1 MDDHRFLCSNT
12 PMTQESPTFS
22 PLYRQIKSLIL
33 QALEAGE
40 WRPGQAIPSEQELAA
55 RFNVS
60 QGTVRKAIDEM
71 AAENLLVRKQG
82 KGTFVASHNDPRAL
96 FRFLRLVPMDGDLTH
111 PQSVPL
117 DCWRAKAGQEASRM
131 LGIEQGA
138 PIIILRRLLKFGA
151 KPVVVDEIYLPGEIF
166 QGLSMEVL
174 QGWNGSLYSLF
185 ETRFGLRMIR
195 AQERIRAVGAD
206 RSTSDALKVPEGT
219 PLLSVERVT
228 YTYGDKP
235 VEWRRGLYSTAEHY
249 YLNEL
254 N

>member
-1 MDDHRFLCSNT
+1 MA
-12 PMTQESPTFS
+12 QVSPTFS
-22 PLYRQIKSLIL
+22 PLYRQIKNLIL
-33 QALEAGE
+33 HGLASGE
-40 WRPGQAIPSEQELAA
+40 WRPGEAIPSEAELAV

-82 KGTFVASHNDPRAL
+82 KGTFVATHNDPRAF
-96 FRFLRLVPMDGDLTH
+96 FRFLRVVPDEGGVVV

-117 DCWRAKAGQEASRM
+117 ECWRAKAGQEAARILDIP
-131 LGIEQGA
+131 LGASIN
-138 PIIILRRLLKFGA
+138 IVRRLLKFDG
-151 KPVVVDEIYLPGEIF
+151 KPVVLDEIYLPGDVF
-166 QGLSMEVL
+166 QGLTLEVL
-174 QGWNGSLYSLF
+174 QNNRDSLYTLF
-185 ETRFGLRMIR
+185 ETRFGVRMIR
-195 AQERIRAVGAD
+195 AEERIRAVAAD
-206 RSTSDALKVPEGT
+206 RASAELLQVDEGS

-254 N
+254 S

>member
-1 MDDHRFLCSNT
+1 MPRMSQDA
-12 PMTQESPTFS
+12 PTFS
-22 PLYRQIKSLIL
+22 PLYRQIKALIT

-40 WRPGQAIPSEQELAA
+40 WRPGQVIPSEQELAV
-55 RFNVS
+55 RFGVS

-82 KGTFVASHNDPRAL
+82 KGTYVASHNDPRAL
-96 FRFLRLVPMDGDLTH
+96 FRFLRLVPLDGDLSH
-111 PQSVPL
+111 PTSVPL

-131 LGIEQGA
+131 LAIEPGA
-138 PIIILRRLLKFGA
+138 PIIIVRRLLQFA
-151 KPVVVDEIYLPGEIF
+151 LKPVVIDEIYLSGETF
-166 QGLSMEVL
+166 QGLTAEVL
-174 QGWNGSLYSLF
+174 QSWNGSLYSLF

-195 AQERIRAVGAD
+195 AQERIRAVAAD
-206 RSTSDALKVPEGT
+206 RNASEALKVAEGP

-228 YTYGDKP
+228 YTYGDNP
-235 VEWRRGLYSTAEHY
+235 VEWRRGLYSTAEHF

>member
-1 MDDHRFLCSNT
+1 MSHDA
-12 PMTQESPTFS
+12 PTFS
-22 PLYRQIKSLIL
+22 PLYRQIKALIL

-40 WRPGQAIPSEQELAA
+40 WRPGQAIPSEQELAS

-71 AAENLLVRKQG
+71 AADNLLVRKQG
-82 KGTFVASHNDPRAL
+82 KGTYVASHNDPRAM
-96 FRFLRLVPMDGDLTH
+96 FRFLRLVPIDGNLSQ
-111 PQSVPL
+111 PQSLPL

-131 LGIEQGA
+131 LCIEPGA
-138 PIIILRRLLKFGA
+138 PIIIIRRLLKFGA
-151 KPVVVDEIYLPGEIF
+151 KPTVIDEIYLPGDLF
-166 QGLSMEVL
+166 QGLNLEVL
-174 QGWNGSLYSLF
+174 QDWNGSLYSLF
-185 ETRFGLRMIR
+185 ESRFGMRMIR
-195 AQERIRAVGAD
+195 AQERIRAVAAD
-206 RSTSDALKVPEGT
+206 RAAAEALKVAEGT

-235 VEWRRGLYSTAEHY
+235 VEWRRGLYSTAEHF

>member
-1 MDDHRFLCSNT
+1 MS
-12 PMTQESPTFS
+12 QETPTFS
-22 PLYRQIKSLIL
+22 PLYRQIKALIL

-40 WRPGQAIPSEQELAA
+40 WGPGQVIPSEQELAA
-55 RFNVS
+55 RFGVS

-71 AAENLLVRKQG
+71 AAENLLVRRQG
-82 KGTFVASHNDPRAL
+82 KGTYVASHNDPRAL
-96 FRFLRLVPMDGDLTH
+96 FRFLRLVPLDGDLSH
-111 PQSVPL
+111 PVSVPL

-131 LGIEQGA
+131 LEIELGA
-138 PIIILRRLLKFGA
+138 PIIIVRRLLKFA
-151 KPVVVDEIYLPGEIF
+151 LKPVVIDEIYLSGETF
-166 QGLSMEVL
+166 QGLTAEVL
-174 QGWNGSLYSLF
+174 QGWSGSLYSLF

-195 AQERIRAVGAD
+195 AQERIRAVAAD
-206 RSTSDALKVPEGT
+206 RNASEALKVVEGT

-235 VEWRRGLYSTAEHY
+235 VEWRRGLYSTAEHF

>member
-1 MDDHRFLCSNT
+1 MSQDA
-12 PMTQESPTFS
+12 PTFS
-22 PLYRQIKSLIL
+22 PLYRQIKALIT
-33 QALEAGE
+33 QALEACE
-40 WRPGQAIPSEQELAA
+40 WRPGQVIPSEQELAV
-55 RFNVS
+55 RFGVS

-82 KGTFVASHNDPRAL
+82 KGTYVASHNDPRAL
-96 FRFLRLVPMDGDLTH
+96 FRFLRLVPLDGDLSH
-111 PQSVPL
+111 PTSVPL

-131 LGIEQGA
+131 LAIEPGA
-138 PIIILRRLLKFGA
+138 PIIIVRRLLQFA
-151 KPVVVDEIYLPGEIF
+151 LKPVVIDEIYLSGETF
-166 QGLSMEVL
+166 QGLTAEVL
-174 QGWNGSLYSLF
+174 QSWNGSLYSLF

-195 AQERIRAVGAD
+195 AQERIRAVAAD
-206 RSTSDALKVPEGT
+206 RNASEALKVAEGT

-235 VEWRRGLYSTAEHY
+235 VEWRRGLYSTAEHF

>member
-1 MDDHRFLCSNT
+1 
-12 PMTQESPTFS
+12 
-22 PLYRQIKSLIL
+22 
-33 QALEAGE
+33 
-40 WRPGQAIPSEQELAA
+40 
-55 RFNVS
+55 
-60 QGTVRKAIDEM
+60 
-71 AAENLLVRKQG
+71 
-82 KGTFVASHNDPRAL
+82 
-96 FRFLRLVPMDGDLTH
+96 
-111 PQSVPL
+111 L

-151 KPVVVDEIYLPGEIF
+151 KPVVIDEIYLPGEIF

>member
-1 MDDHRFLCSNT
+1 MSQDA
-12 PMTQESPTFS
+12 PTFS
-22 PLYRQIKSLIL
+22 PLYRQIKALIT

-40 WRPGQAIPSEQELAA
+40 WRPGQVIPSEQEPAV
-55 RFNVS
+55 RFGVS

-82 KGTFVASHNDPRAL
+82 KGTYVASHNDPRAL
-96 FRFLRLVPMDGDLTH
+96 FRFLRLVPLDGDLSH
-111 PQSVPL
+111 PTSVPL

-131 LGIEQGA
+131 LAIEPGA
-138 PIIILRRLLKFGA
+138 PIIIVRRLLQFA
-151 KPVVVDEIYLPGEIF
+151 LKPVVIDEIYLSGETF
-166 QGLSMEVL
+166 QGLTAEVL
-174 QGWNGSLYSLF
+174 QSWNGSLYSLF

-195 AQERIRAVGAD
+195 AQERIRAVAAD
-206 RSTSDALKVPEGT
+206 RNASEALKVAEGT

-235 VEWRRGLYSTAEHY
+235 VEWRRGLYSTAEHF

>member
-1 MDDHRFLCSNT
+1 V
-12 PMTQESPTFS
+12 
-22 PLYRQIKSLIL
+22 
-33 QALEAGE
+33 
-40 WRPGQAIPSEQELAA
+40 IPSEQELAV
-55 RFNVS
+55 RFGVS

-82 KGTFVASHNDPRAL
+82 KGTYVASHNDPRAL
-96 FRFLRLVPMDGDLTH
+96 FRFLRLVPLDGDLSH
-111 PQSVPL
+111 PTSVPL

-131 LGIEQGA
+131 LAIEPGA
-138 PIIILRRLLKFGA
+138 PIIIVRRLLQFA
-151 KPVVVDEIYLPGEIF
+151 LKPVVIDEIYLSGETF
-166 QGLSMEVL
+166 QGLTAEVL
-174 QGWNGSLYSLF
+174 QSWNGSLYSLF

-195 AQERIRAVGAD
+195 AQERIRAVAAD
-206 RSTSDALKVPEGT
+206 RNASEALKVAEGT

-235 VEWRRGLYSTAEHY
+235 VEWRRGLYSTAEHF